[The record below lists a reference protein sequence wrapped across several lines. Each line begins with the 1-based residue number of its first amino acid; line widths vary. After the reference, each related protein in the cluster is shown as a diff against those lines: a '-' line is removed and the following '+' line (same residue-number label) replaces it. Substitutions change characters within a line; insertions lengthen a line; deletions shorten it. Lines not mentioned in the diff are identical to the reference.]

1 MEPAS
6 LYNQDLWPGVTCF
19 IISEMV
25 KRSWTM
31 FKLYLSNISLEIG
44 RSSNYDDIEIDL
56 PTLFDD
62 EVHCYD

>member
-1 MEPAS
+1 
-6 LYNQDLWPGVTCF
+6 
-19 IISEMV
+19 
-25 KRSWTM
+25 M